1 MGRHIEH
8 AVPWTIEHHKHLQLL
23 DLQAWQVAG
32 STYLS
37 LTGVYDLEHGT
48 ERLNLGSAI
57 VNTPLLILPSVQQ
70 AAYGVF
76 QEALRNW
83 RELTH
88 PKH

>member
-8 AVPWTIEHHKHLQLL
+8 AVPWTIERHPHLQLL

-32 STYLS
+32 QTFLS
-37 LTGVYDLEHGT
+37 LTGVYDIEGET
-48 ERLNLGSAI
+48 QRLNLGSAI
-57 VNTPLLILPSVQQ
+57 VTTNLLILPSIQQ
-70 AAYGVF
+70 VAYGVF
-76 QEALRNW
+76 QESLRNW